1 MFCADLAC
9 RVFDTDGEFL
19 LIEAA
24 DDLPSWTS
32 PANAENRVCI
42 IYTLLMWSKLII
54 AQVWIYGSH
63 LHLIDIAHADP
74 RGTKVRRRGYPGIR
88 DNDEDEDVQDDS
100 GFISEQH
107 AVELVRNSAFET
119 RASAKIENA
128 VWQRIAGYGRPS
140 HVHRA
145 SCG

>member
-1 MFCADLAC
+1 MLEYKGKKNTSTEERETKRSYKTWTLFASLRLQDVPSISARLVARLVPGVRVPKAPPGLVAEMAYVRILAGE
-9 RVFDTDGEFL
+9 RV
-19 LIEAA
+19 
-24 DDLPSWTS
+24 
-32 PANAENRVCI
+32 PAP
-42 IYTLLMWSKLII
+42 
-54 AQVWIYGSH
+54 
-63 LHLIDIAHADP
+63 AHH
-74 RGTKVRRRGYPGIR
+74 
-88 DNDEDEDVQDDS
+88 E
-100 GFISEQH
+100 H